1 MNPSAMTRAYR
12 TYLASLV
19 QFHLAAAAAGGLGPS
34 DYQASSLLDLDGPL
48 TSGELAERLGL
59 SPSATTR
66 VIDRL
71 ILAGVAERVADSAD
85 RRRTMITHTGHLP
98 EGLAELL
105 QQVRSPIG
113 QAVAGLSED
122 QQEGLFAYF
131 RAATDAYTAATRA
144 SREIT
149 AGTRPSG

>member
-1 MNPSAMTRAYR
+1 MNPSDMTRTYR

-71 ILAGVAERVADSAD
+71 IVAGIAERVTDPVD
-85 RRRTMITHTGHLP
+85 RRRTVITHTGHLP
-98 EGLAELL
+98 EGLSDLL
-105 QQVRSPIG
+105 EQVRGPIG
-113 QAVAGLSED
+113 EVVATLSAE
-122 QQEGLFAYF
+122 QREGLLAYF
-131 RAATDAYTAATRA
+131 HAATEAYAAAIGA
-144 SREIT
+144 SR
-149 AGTRPSG
+149 